1 VKPFIY
7 RSIIFLSLCLFAFT
21 SCKQSSE
28 RKNKT
33 ESELQNDSEN
43 TDEAK
48 LYPKLV
54 FSKEIHKFGV
64 VSEGEIV
71 VCEFYF
77 RNTGHA
83 NLVIQSIESS
93 CGCTAVNWDKKPIK
107 VGEESKIIVEF
118 DSSGR
123 QGKQYKVLTIFA
135 NTKRKVKELKIS
147 ATVK

>member
-1 VKPFIY
+1 MLFFY
-7 RSIIFLSLCLFAFT
+7 RYIIFLLISLFSFT
-21 SCKQSSE
+21 SCKQSVE
-28 RKNKT
+28 TKNKS
-33 ESELQNDSEN
+33 EIELQQNSEN
-43 TDEAK
+43 VDAAK
-48 LYPKLV
+48 VYPKLV
-54 FSKEIHKFGV
+54 FSKEIHKFGF

-77 RNTGHA
+77 RNTGDT

-93 CGCTAVNWDKKPIK
+93 CGCTAVNWDKQPIK
-107 VGEESKIIVEF
+107 VGEESKITVEF
-118 DSSGR
+118 DSKGR